1 MKKEL
6 VKKAAIWIML
16 LPTRW
21 RANRLNYKLAI
32 RKAEESPK
40 RCYIYFLGGKYR
52 VYNRKQVQYLKNKGV
67 LRPNMTLE
75 KMQGIQLYDS
85 RFHTNSH
92 PLYTDVT
99 VRGVNITYKRIKA

>member
-1 MKKEL
+1 MKKL
-6 VKKAAIWIML
+6 FTKIALWFLL

-32 RKAEESPK
+32 RKAEASPK

-52 VYNRKQVQYLKNKGV
+52 VYNRKQIQYLKNKGV
-67 LRPNMTLE
+67 IKAHLNIE

-85 RFHTNSH
+85 QFHINSH
-92 PLYTDVT
+92 PLYTDIT
-99 VRGVNITYKRIKA
+99 VRGVNITYQPFKA